1 MLMAR
6 LDKLSHDEMKT
17 LLYRYFQKVPILY
30 DYKLKKDSCCKEPSI
45 KTLFSMHRPIFET
58 LTYQTEKMKIV
69 HSPE

>member
-30 DYKLKKDSCCKEPSI
+30 DYKLKKIHAVRNLVLRQCSPCI
-45 KTLFSMHRPIFET
+45 AQFSRH
-58 LTYQTEKMKIV
+58 
-69 HSPE
+69 